1 MIGKEIIQD
10 MLNDLE
16 KLPDEEQSTADNFA
30 KTLMQNPD
38 EIIKW
43 AESEIREYKK
53 LIEILKKAKK

>member
-1 MIGKEIIQD
+1 